1 MKIENIIITGASSG
15 IGAALAIKYA
25 QKKIRLGLI
34 ARNSIALERI
44 AQQCRGLGAQV
55 EIGVLDVC
63 DVDRLSEWIKDF
75 DQKYPV
81 DMLIAN
87 AGVANTLGN
96 NGEPEAW
103 DAIKMVI
110 NTNLYGVLGSVE
122 SLIPLMI
129 QRQRGCL
136 VLMSSLAAYR
146 GLPLTPSYCASKAA
160 VKSYGEALRG
170 WLKVY
175 GIQVTV
181 VCPGFVESD
190 MSDRFPAKKPFLM
203 SAQRAADIIH
213 RGVNQRKACIA
224 FPFPLNLG
232 SWLLGIIPS
241 ALADIILPWFGYSIR
256 RKL

>member
-1 MKIENIIITGASSG
+1 
-15 IGAALAIKYA
+15 
-25 QKKIRLGLI
+25 
-34 ARNSIALERI
+34 
-44 AQQCRGLGAQV
+44 
-55 EIGVLDVC
+55 
-63 DVDRLSEWIKDF
+63 
-75 DQKYPV
+75 
-81 DMLIAN
+81 MLIAN

-110 NTNLYGVLGSVE
+110 NTNIYGVLGSVE